1 MSQLAH
7 FRCVPESAVALIVS
21 MANTP
26 RGRES
31 AKEAFRAIEP
41 RYPDLLD
48 LGWSGQVMLVLI
60 EYLRD
65 ECGFDFER
73 IDGHPLALLL
83 LSDGY
88 YAVIEQ
94 AEAAALAAR
103 FAATPLDE
111 IELRDFANDFS
122 GTDVRNA
129 GKGLL
134 DAAHAL
140 AAALERIPAGH
151 VGLLSVD

>member
-7 FRCVPESAVALIVS
+7 FRCVPASAVAQIVS
-21 MANTP
+21 MADAP
-26 RGRES
+26 RGRER
-31 AKEAFRAIEP
+31 AKEAFWAIEP
-41 RYPDLLD
+41 SYPDLLD
-48 LGWSGQVMLVLI
+48 LGWSGYVVLVLI

-73 IDGHPLALLL
+73 IDGHPLAQLL

-88 YAVIEQ
+88 YAVIEPV
-94 AEAAALAAR
+94 EAAALVAK

-111 IELRDFANDFS
+111 VELRDFANDFS
-122 GTDVRNA
+122 GIDDRNA

-134 DAAHAL
+134 DAAQAL

-151 VGLLSVD
+151 VGLLSVG